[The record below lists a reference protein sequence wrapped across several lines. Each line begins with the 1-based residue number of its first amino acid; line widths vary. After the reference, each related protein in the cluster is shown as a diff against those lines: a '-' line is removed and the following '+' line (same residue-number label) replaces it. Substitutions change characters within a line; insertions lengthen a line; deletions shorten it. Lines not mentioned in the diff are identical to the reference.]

1 MAGDTKVTDL
11 AAKSAPVAADLC
23 MIVDLE
29 DTSMAPTGTNKK
41 STFANI
47 ATSIAAILGLKSAST
62 KAASGAGATVASLAG
77 ATVVGHLA
85 TFTDTAGTIGD
96 GGPIPTVPP
105 IPPAT
110 VPAGATGQIQ
120 YNNAGAFG
128 GSPAL
133 IVGAG
138 SGLTVPAT
146 TTILVSGGT
155 GNLTIKD
162 DATTAGYNLQFQ
174 RANSSSLLQFACVCI
189 VNNQQTGT
197 GSFYGYFWSVAETSV
212 GSGSKYHT
220 AWGIPGGA
228 TPTALDRFAR
238 PVFAPIAPT
247 VAVGPGAGT
256 GAAAAAAI
264 VGSDI
269 AGFLYVNTGTAPTA
283 GGVVATVTFK
293 NPYFAVPS
301 NVMLTPASVAAADPA
316 AGAIAYVP
324 ASFVTATGF
333 SLYAGTVALAANGSY
348 VWAYRVNG

>member
-47 ATSIAAILGLKSAST
+47 ATSIATILGLKSAST

-138 SGLTVPAT
+138 NALTLADGVTIT
-146 TTILVSGGT
+146 TTGGVGGITFNDSSGGYT
-155 GNLTIKD
+155 FL
-162 DATTAGYNLQFQ
+162 FQ
-174 RANSSSLLQFACVCI
+174 RATSSSVLNYCFFFTTAV
-189 VNNQQTGT
+189 QQSGT
-197 GSFYGYFWSVAETSV
+197 GSYCGFIFNVTETSIGTGTKV
-212 GSGSKYHT
+212 HT
-220 AWGIPGGA
+220 QWAAGGA
-228 TPTALDRFAR
+228 ALYGLDRWCR
-238 PVFAPIAPT
+238 PICAGTAPT
-247 VAVGPGAGT
+247 TVNGPAAGT
-256 GAAAAAAI
+256 GGNSNATNGTDLCGLLA
-264 VGSDI
+264 
-269 AGFLYVNTGTAPTA
+269 VNTGTAPA
-283 GGVVATVTFK
+283 ASGIVVTVTF
-293 NPYFAVPS
+293 NHPYSAVPKAIHID
-301 NVMLTPASVAAADPA
+301 PAGGSVAALSGQSMVWVDLAD
-316 AGAIAYVP
+316 
-324 ASFVTATGF
+324 VTANGF
-333 SLYAGTVALAANGSY
+333 SLRIGSVPLAASTN
-348 VWAYRVNG
+348 YRWWYKVHG